1 MAKRTI
7 PTKNYVILLG
17 LIVLIICACFA
28 SYNLYGYYKDSK
40 VKVSPLASNVILY
53 EDLKNTTV
61 EINADTFLV
70 ISYLQDEK
78 VHENEN
84 EIKKLLK
91 RKNLIDNVMYLD
103 ITELKNDDTFM
114 EDLNKTLKL
123 EKNLEITS
131 FPAVVFYKEGSPSYT
146 ASSDAHLLNSGDF
159 EHIIDMYSLES

>member
-1 MAKRTI
+1 MAKRNI

-17 LIVLIICACFA
+17 IIILIICACFA
-28 SYNLYGYYKDSK
+28 SYNLYEYYKDSK
-40 VKVSPLASNVILY
+40 VKTSPLAQNVVLY
-53 EDLKNTTV
+53 DDLKNTTV

-91 RKNLIDNVMYLD
+91 KKNLIDNVMYLD
-103 ITELKNDDTFM
+103 ITELKNEENFIDDIN
-114 EDLNKTLKL
+114 ETLKL
-123 EKNLEITS
+123 EKNLKITS
-131 FPAVVFYKEGSPSYT
+131 FPAVVFYKEGLPAYT

-159 EHIIDMYSLES
+159 EHIIDMYELES